1 MRGLK
6 RAQID
11 TRLPTPG
18 CVAAKLSS
26 PQPAL
31 KTEVTGEATQPYKD
45 KGEIVRRL
53 HTHRH
58 PAAVNKHTN
67 GHILNVRRRP
77 TVALRCP

>member
-6 RAQID
+6 QAQID

-45 KGEIVRRL
+45 KEGDS
-53 HTHRH
+53 
-58 PAAVNKHTN
+58 PATAHAQT
-67 GHILNVRRRP
+67 P
-77 TVALRCP
+77 RCC